1 MLGGGGTSRQQGANK
16 VTKKE
21 QTNIMSTLRERELG
35 KGRKYGGR
43 VMYDATSTSPYL
55 MSSSIEKRINSSFND
70 VITVV
75 KNLRSA
81 IDKAKWG
88 DIEHAVHL
96 VYHKLTEDTN
106 PDQPYHVKP
115 KSRQER
121 EVFVAVGGMQTILR
135 LFAKPFAEVDAR
147 TMPATSFQRYAETW
161 NEMLLILREVSY
173 SIPSLSE
180 RVFDQSH
187 VVFLFTML
195 AHRSVFEHSVSL
207 LEEILAVRIETFS
220 LVLVPDLYTL
230 ITKFTP
236 RQLAHFCRVLSLV
249 LFEPED
255 RQIMEGSQV
264 LRSLDLLQLRRDRMA
279 KACTIVERNQCLMI
293 QMPLFLDRMV
303 CLMKVINY
311 APRFVYSQRISQSSL
326 STLPFNTPS

>member
-1 MLGGGGTSRQQGANK
+1 MLGSRLFGGGGQTRQQGGGNK
-16 VTKKE
+16 VTPPK

-43 VMYDATSTSPYL
+43 MMHDATSTTPYL
-55 MSSSIEKRINSSFND
+55 MCAGIEKRINTSFND

-81 IDKAKWG
+81 IEKAKWS
-88 DIEHAVHL
+88 DIEHAVHI
-96 VYHKLTEDTN
+96 VYHKITEESN
-106 PDQPYHVKP
+106 PEQPYIVKP

-121 EVFVAVGGMQTILR
+121 EVFVAVGGMNTILR
-135 LFAKPFAEVDAR
+135 LFSKPFAESDAR
-147 TMPATSFQRYAETW
+147 SMSTTTFQRYAETW
-161 NEMLLILREVSY
+161 NEMLVILREVSY

-180 RVFDQSH
+180 RVFDQDH

-195 AHRSVFEHSVSL
+195 AHRSVFENSVSL
-207 LEEILAVRIETFS
+207 LEEILAVRTDTFS
-220 LVLVPDLYTL
+220 LALVPELYSL
-230 ITKFTP
+230 ITKFTA

-279 KACTIVERNQCLMI
+279 KV
-293 QMPLFLDRMV
+293 PL
-303 CLMKVINY
+303 
-311 APRFVYSQRISQSSL
+311 SL
-326 STLPFNTPS
+326 PPPPQPNMTRHDLLSLPL

>member
-1 MLGGGGTSRQQGANK
+1 MFGSSRLGGGPSRQGSK
-16 VTKKE
+16 VT

-35 KGRKYGGR
+35 KGQKYGGR

-55 MSSSIEKRINSSFND
+55 MCSSVEKRINSSFND

-81 IDKAKWG
+81 IEKARWS
-88 DIEHAVHL
+88 DIEHAVHI
-96 VYHKLTEDTN
+96 VYHKITEETN
-106 PDQPYHVKP
+106 PEQPYIVKP

-121 EVFVAVGGMQTILR
+121 EVFVAVGGMHTILR
-135 LFAKPFAEVDAR
+135 LFAKPFADLDAR
-147 TMPATSFQRYAETW
+147 TMPVTSFHRHAETW
-161 NEMLLILREVSY
+161 NEMLVILREVSY
-173 SIPSLSE
+173 SIPLLSE
-180 RVFDQSH
+180 RVFDQNH

-195 AHRSVFEHSVSL
+195 AHRSVFENSVSL

-220 LVLVPDLYTL
+220 LALVPELYSL
-230 ITKFTP
+230 ITKFTA

-279 KACTIVERNQCLMI
+279 KVPSHPPTPHPPIFPPPIL
-293 QMPLFLDRMV
+293 PSSHPPSSHPPSH
-303 CLMKVINY
+303 
-311 APRFVYSQRISQSSL
+311 APPAL
-326 STLPFNTPS
+326 